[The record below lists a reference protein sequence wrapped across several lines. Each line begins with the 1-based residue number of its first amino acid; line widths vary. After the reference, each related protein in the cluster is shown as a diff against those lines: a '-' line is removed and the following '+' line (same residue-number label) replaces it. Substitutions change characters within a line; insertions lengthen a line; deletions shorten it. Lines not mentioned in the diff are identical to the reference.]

1 MADKKSLY
9 QQAVKAGLNP
19 PDYDDITG
27 KELEALLEGVDDKA
41 PDEET
46 DDSTTEE
53 AQQAVDGLRVN
64 NLRDN
69 PVSVRGVQIAPKG
82 FTVLSEREA
91 ADERLMAKIQHG
103 VATGVYSIG

>member
-9 QQAVKAGLNP
+9 QQAVDAGLNP

-27 KELEALLEGVDDKA
+27 KELEAMLAVGSPPADDTLPPADEGV
-41 PDEET
+41 
-46 DDSTTEE
+46 
-53 AQQAVDGLRVN
+53 QQAVDGLRVN